1 MPLRID
7 DRITLIDR
15 RPPGRVHSLHR
26 DIENGRPGVRYRLP
40 CGRTLEERMRWA
52 YLSDIATV
60 NDRTTDYAL
69 RYPIPDELY
78 PQPSD
83 ERALLTR
90 PPLEQ
95 VSRRLY
101 ESTALEAKLRRVP
114 VPEVF
119 DPAQEEDL
127 CNGMVGI
134 DVEMRFRMY
143 VLPGEQDDA
152 TAVRDAFE
160 HWLQREYGPRRHG
173 VVAPR

>member
-69 RYPIPDELY
+69 RYPIPT
-78 PQPSD
+78 SS
-83 ERALLTR
+83 TR
-90 PPLEQ
+90 
-95 VSRRLY
+95 SRRTNVPSSLGHRWSRSPVA
-101 ESTALEAKLRRVP
+101 STRARPWRRSCAVCP
-114 VPEVF
+114 CRRSST
-119 DPAQEEDL
+119 PAQEEDL